1 MVLKKIADL
10 PELTMEYVEVTPE
23 MAWDF
28 LSRTTIKNRFI
39 TQSVVHK
46 YARRIMAERWCV
58 TGEALK
64 FDDKGNLLDGQH
76 RLWGFIETGLES
88 AVFLCMYNIPASS
101 QSHIDTPKPRTP
113 SNTLEMEGVP
123 DPKVAA
129 ATVRMMNEYQ
139 NGLMPGSG
147 SWRVAL
153 DNQGI
158 FDYTV
163 AHPDVVASASHIADT
178 KGLKDLG
185 KPATIAFT
193 HCITNRLN
201 PTIAEDFWRRV
212 AEADYDGIGDPV
224 QRLRERLIIA
234 RRQPHSTVSPTMT
247 AALIFKAWNAA
258 VRGRTIGNLN
268 WVQRGEKMEK
278 FPVPIATARRGRPV
292 GSKNKETQDA

>member
-1 MVLKKIADL
+1 MVTKKIADL
-10 PELTMEYVEVTPE
+10 PVLTMEYVEVTPD

-39 TQSVVHK
+39 TQSTVHK
-46 YARRIMAERWCV
+46 YARQIMAERWCV

-64 FDDKGNLLDGQH
+64 FDDVGNLLDGQH

-88 AVFLCMYNIPASS
+88 AVFLVIKNIPASS
-101 QSHIDTPKPRTP
+101 QSFIDTPKPRTP
-113 SNTLEMEGVP
+113 ANTLEMEGVP
-123 DPKVAA
+123 DPRIAA
-129 ATVRMMNEYQ
+129 ATVKMLNEYEH
-139 NGLMPGSG
+139 NRMPGS
-147 SWRVAL
+147 SAWRVAL

-158 FDYTV
+158 YQYTLD
-163 AHPDVVASASHIADT
+163 HPDVLTSVSAVADS

-193 HCITNRLN
+193 HCVTSRLN
-201 PTIAEDFWRRV
+201 PTVAADFWRRI
-212 AEADYDGIGDPV
+212 AEADYDGLGDPV
-224 QRLRERLIIA
+224 QRIRERLIIA

-247 AALIFKAWNAA
+247 AALVFKAWNAA

-278 FPVPIATARRGRPV
+278 FPVPIATARSGRRPAI
-292 GSKNKETQDA
+292 KTTKE

>member
-1 MVLKKIADL
+1 MVMKKIADL
-10 PELTMEYVEVTPE
+10 PVLTMEYVEVTPD

-39 TQSVVHK
+39 TQSTVHK
-46 YARRIMAERWCV
+46 YARQIMAERWCV

-64 FDDKGNLLDGQH
+64 FDDVGNLLDGQH

-88 AVFLCMYNIPASS
+88 AVFLVIKNIPASS
-101 QSHIDTPKPRTP
+101 QSFIDTPKPRTP
-113 SNTLEMEGVP
+113 ANTLEMEGVP
-123 DPKVAA
+123 DPRIAA
-129 ATVRMMNEYQ
+129 ATVKMLNEYEH
-139 NGLMPGSG
+139 NRMPGS
-147 SWRVAL
+147 SAWRVAL

-158 FDYTV
+158 YQYTLD
-163 AHPDVVASASHIADT
+163 HPDVLTSVSAVADS

-185 KPATIAFT
+185 KPATVAFT
-193 HCITNRLN
+193 HCVTSRLN
-201 PTIAEDFWRRV
+201 PTVAADFWRRI
-212 AEADYDGIGDPV
+212 AEADYDGLGDPV
-224 QRLRERLIIA
+224 QRIRERLIIA

-278 FPVPIATARRGRPV
+278 FPVPIATARSGRRPAI
-292 GSKNKETQDA
+292 KTTKE

>member
-1 MVLKKIADL
+1 MVMKKIADL
-10 PELTMEYVEVTPE
+10 PVLTMEYVEVTPD

-39 TQSVVHK
+39 TQSTVHK
-46 YARRIMAERWCV
+46 YARQIMAERWCV

-64 FDDKGNLLDGQH
+64 FDDVGNLLDGQH

-88 AVFLCMYNIPASS
+88 AVFLVIKNIPASS
-101 QSHIDTPKPRTP
+101 QSFIDTPKPRTP
-113 SNTLEMEGVP
+113 ANTLEMEGVP
-123 DPKVAA
+123 DPRIAA
-129 ATVRMMNEYQ
+129 ATVKMLNEYEH
-139 NGLMPGSG
+139 NRMPGS
-147 SWRVAL
+147 SAWRVAL

-158 FDYTV
+158 YQYTLD
-163 AHPDVVASASHIADT
+163 HPDVLTSVSAVADS
-178 KGLKDLG
+178 KGLRDLG

-193 HCITNRLN
+193 HCVTSRLN
-201 PTIAEDFWRRV
+201 PTVAADFWRRI
-212 AEADYDGIGDPV
+212 AEADYDGLGDPV
-224 QRLRERLIIA
+224 QRIRERLIIA

-278 FPVPIATARRGRPV
+278 FPVPIATARR
-292 GSKNKETQDA
+292 STAIKTTKE

>member
-1 MVLKKIADL
+1 MVTKKIADL
-10 PELTMEYVEVTPE
+10 PVLTMEYVEVTPD

-39 TQSVVHK
+39 TQSTVHK
-46 YARRIMAERWCV
+46 YARQIMAERWCV

-64 FDDKGNLLDGQH
+64 FDDLGNLLDGQH

-88 AVFLCMYNIPASS
+88 AVFLVIKNIPASS
-101 QSHIDTPKPRTP
+101 QPFIDTPKPRTP
-113 SNTLEMEGVP
+113 ANTLEMEGVP
-123 DPKVAA
+123 DPRIAA
-129 ATVRMMNEYQ
+129 ATVKMLNEYEH
-139 NGLMPGSG
+139 NRMPGS
-147 SWRVAL
+147 SAWRVAL

-158 FDYTV
+158 YQYTLD
-163 AHPDVVASASHIADT
+163 HPDVLTSVSAVADS

-193 HCITNRLN
+193 HCVTSRLN
-201 PTIAEDFWRRV
+201 PTVAADFWRRI
-212 AEADYDGIGDPV
+212 ADADYDGVGDPV
-224 QRLRERLIIA
+224 QRIRERLIIA

-247 AALIFKAWNAA
+247 AALVFKAWNAA

-278 FPVPIATARRGRPV
+278 FPVPIATVRSGRKTV
-292 GSKNKETQDA
+292 IKDIKE

>member
-1 MVLKKIADL
+1 MVMKKIADL
-10 PELTMEYVEVTPE
+10 PVLTMEYVEVTPD

-39 TQSVVHK
+39 TQSTVHK
-46 YARRIMAERWCV
+46 YARQIMAERWCV

-64 FDDKGNLLDGQH
+64 FDDVGNLLDGQH

-88 AVFLCMYNIPASS
+88 AVFLVIKNIPASS
-101 QSHIDTPKPRTP
+101 QSFIDTPKPRTP
-113 SNTLEMEGVP
+113 ANTLEMEGVP
-123 DPKVAA
+123 DPRIAA
-129 ATVRMMNEYQ
+129 ATVKMLNEYEH
-139 NGLMPGSG
+139 NRMPGS
-147 SWRVAL
+147 SAWRVAL

-158 FDYTV
+158 YQYTLD
-163 AHPDVVASASHIADT
+163 HPDVLTSVSAVADN
-178 KGLKDLG
+178 KGLRDLG

-193 HCITNRLN
+193 HCVTSRLN
-201 PTIAEDFWRRV
+201 PTVAADFWRRI
-212 AEADYDGIGDPV
+212 AEADYDGLGDPV
-224 QRLRERLIIA
+224 QRIRERLIIA

-278 FPVPIATARRGRPV
+278 FPVPIATARR
-292 GSKNKETQDA
+292 STAIKTTKE

>member
-1 MVLKKIADL
+1 MVTKKIADL
-10 PELTMEYVEVTPE
+10 PVLTMEYVEVTPD

-39 TQSVVHK
+39 TQSTVHK
-46 YARRIMAERWCV
+46 YARQIMAERWCV

-64 FDDKGNLLDGQH
+64 FDDVGNLLDGQH

-88 AVFLCMYNIPASS
+88 AVFLVIKNIPASS
-101 QSHIDTPKPRTP
+101 QSFIDTPKPRTP
-113 SNTLEMEGVP
+113 ANTLEMEGVP
-123 DPKVAA
+123 DPRIAA
-129 ATVRMMNEYQ
+129 ATVKMLNEYEH
-139 NGLMPGSG
+139 NRMPGS
-147 SWRVAL
+147 SAWRVAL

-158 FDYTV
+158 YQYTLD
-163 AHPDVVASASHIADT
+163 HPDVLTSVSAVADS

-193 HCITNRLN
+193 HCVTSRLN
-201 PTIAEDFWRRV
+201 PTVAADFWRRI
-212 AEADYDGIGDPV
+212 AEADYDGLGDPV
-224 QRLRERLIIA
+224 QRIRERLIIA

-247 AALIFKAWNAA
+247 AALVFKAWNAA

-278 FPVPIATARRGRPV
+278 FPVPIATARR
-292 GSKNKETQDA
+292 STAIKTTKE

>member
-1 MVLKKIADL
+1 MVTKKIADL
-10 PELTMEYVEVTPE
+10 PVLTMEYVEVTPD

-39 TQSVVHK
+39 TQSTVHK
-46 YARRIMAERWCV
+46 YARQIMAERWCV

-64 FDDKGNLLDGQH
+64 FDDVGNLLDGQH

-88 AVFLCMYNIPASS
+88 AVFLVIKNIPASS
-101 QSHIDTPKPRTP
+101 QSFIDTPKPRTP
-113 SNTLEMEGVP
+113 ANTLEMEGVP
-123 DPKVAA
+123 DPRIAA
-129 ATVRMMNEYQ
+129 ATVKMLNEYEH
-139 NGLMPGSG
+139 NRMPGS
-147 SWRVAL
+147 SAWRVAL

-158 FDYTV
+158 YQYTLD
-163 AHPDVVASASHIADT
+163 HPDVLTSVSAVADS

-185 KPATIAFT
+185 KPATVAFT
-193 HCITNRLN
+193 HCVTSRLN
-201 PTIAEDFWRRV
+201 PTVAADFWRRI
-212 AEADYDGIGDPV
+212 AEADYDGLGDPV
-224 QRLRERLIIA
+224 QRIRERLIIA

-278 FPVPIATARRGRPV
+278 FPVPIATARR
-292 GSKNKETQDA
+292 STAIKTTKE

>member
-1 MVLKKIADL
+1 MVMKKIADL
-10 PELTMEYVEVTPE
+10 PVLTMEYVEVTPD

-39 TQSVVHK
+39 TQSTVHK
-46 YARRIMAERWCV
+46 YARQIMAERWCV

-64 FDDKGNLLDGQH
+64 FDDVGNLLDGQH

-88 AVFLCMYNIPASS
+88 AVFLVIKNIPASS
-101 QSHIDTPKPRTP
+101 QSFIDTPKPRTP
-113 SNTLEMEGVP
+113 ANTLEMEGVP
-123 DPKVAA
+123 DPRIAA
-129 ATVRMMNEYQ
+129 ATVKMLNEYEH
-139 NGLMPGSG
+139 NRMPGS
-147 SWRVAL
+147 SAWRVAL

-158 FDYTV
+158 YQYTLD
-163 AHPDVVASASHIADT
+163 HPDVLTSVSAVADS

-185 KPATIAFT
+185 KPATVAFT
-193 HCITNRLN
+193 HCVTSRLN
-201 PTIAEDFWRRV
+201 PTVAADFWRRI
-212 AEADYDGIGDPV
+212 AEADYDGLGDPV
-224 QRLRERLIIA
+224 QRIRERLIIA

-278 FPVPIATARRGRPV
+278 FPVPIATARR
-292 GSKNKETQDA
+292 STAIKTTKE

>member
-1 MVLKKIADL
+1 MVMKKIADL
-10 PELTMEYVEVTPE
+10 PVLTMEYVEVTPD

-39 TQSVVHK
+39 TQSTVHK
-46 YARRIMAERWCV
+46 YARQIMAERWCV

-64 FDDKGNLLDGQH
+64 FDDVGNLLDGQH

-88 AVFLCMYNIPASS
+88 AVFLVIKNIPASS
-101 QSHIDTPKPRTP
+101 QSFIDTPKPRTP
-113 SNTLEMEGVP
+113 ANTLEMEGVP
-123 DPKVAA
+123 DPRIAA
-129 ATVRMMNEYQ
+129 ATVKMLNEYEH
-139 NGLMPGSG
+139 NRMPGS
-147 SWRVAL
+147 SAWRVAL

-158 FDYTV
+158 YQYTLD
-163 AHPDVVASASHIADT
+163 HPDVLTSVSAVADS

-193 HCITNRLN
+193 HCVTSRLN
-201 PTIAEDFWRRV
+201 PTVAADFWRRI
-212 AEADYDGIGDPV
+212 AEADYDGLGDPV
-224 QRLRERLIIA
+224 QRIRERLIIA

-278 FPVPIATARRGRPV
+278 FPVPIATARR
-292 GSKNKETQDA
+292 STAIKTTKE

>member
-1 MVLKKIADL
+1 MVMKKIADL
-10 PELTMEYVEVTPE
+10 PVLTMEYVEVTPD

-39 TQSVVHK
+39 TQSTVHK
-46 YARRIMAERWCV
+46 YARQIMAERWCV

-64 FDDKGNLLDGQH
+64 FDDVGNLLDGQH

-88 AVFLCMYNIPASS
+88 AVFLVIKNIPASS
-101 QSHIDTPKPRTP
+101 QSFIDTPKPRTP
-113 SNTLEMEGVP
+113 ANTLEMEGVP
-123 DPKVAA
+123 DPRIAA
-129 ATVRMMNEYQ
+129 ATVKMLNEYEH
-139 NGLMPGSG
+139 NRMPGS
-147 SWRVAL
+147 SAWRGAL

-158 FDYTV
+158 YQYTLD
-163 AHPDVVASASHIADT
+163 HPDVLTSVSAVADS

-185 KPATIAFT
+185 KPATVAFT
-193 HCITNRLN
+193 HCVTSRLN
-201 PTIAEDFWRRV
+201 PTVAADFWRRI
-212 AEADYDGIGDPV
+212 AEADYDGLGDPV
-224 QRLRERLIIA
+224 QRIRERLIIA

-278 FPVPIATARRGRPV
+278 FPVPIATARR
-292 GSKNKETQDA
+292 STAIKTTKE

>member
-1 MVLKKIADL
+1 MVMKKIADL
-10 PELTMEYVEVTPE
+10 PVLTMEYVEVTPD

-39 TQSVVHK
+39 TQSTVHK
-46 YARRIMAERWCV
+46 YARQIMAERWCV

-64 FDDKGNLLDGQH
+64 FDDVGNLLDGQH

-88 AVFLCMYNIPASS
+88 AVFLVIKNIPASS
-101 QSHIDTPKPRTP
+101 QSFIDTPKPRTP
-113 SNTLEMEGVP
+113 ANTLEMEGVP
-123 DPKVAA
+123 DPRIAA
-129 ATVRMMNEYQ
+129 ATVKMLNEYEH
-139 NGLMPGSG
+139 NRMPGS
-147 SWRVAL
+147 SAWRVAL

-158 FDYTV
+158 YQYTLD
-163 AHPDVVASASHIADT
+163 HPDVLTSVSAVADS

-193 HCITNRLN
+193 HCVTSRLN
-201 PTIAEDFWRRV
+201 PTVAADFWRRI
-212 AEADYDGIGDPV
+212 AEADYDGLGDPV
-224 QRLRERLIIA
+224 QRIRERLIIA

-247 AALIFKAWNAA
+247 AALVFKAWNAA

-278 FPVPIATARRGRPV
+278 FPVPIATARR
-292 GSKNKETQDA
+292 STAIKTTKE

>member
-1 MVLKKIADL
+1 MVTKKIADL
-10 PELTMEYVEVTPE
+10 PVLTMEYVEVTPD

-39 TQSVVHK
+39 TQSTVHK
-46 YARRIMAERWCV
+46 YARQIMAERWCV

-64 FDDKGNLLDGQH
+64 FDDVGNLLDGQH

-88 AVFLCMYNIPASS
+88 AVFLVIKNIPASS
-101 QSHIDTPKPRTP
+101 QSFIDTPKPRTP
-113 SNTLEMEGVP
+113 ANTLEMEGVP
-123 DPKVAA
+123 DPRIAA
-129 ATVRMMNEYQ
+129 ATVKMLNEYEH
-139 NGLMPGSG
+139 NRMPGS
-147 SWRVAL
+147 SAWRVAL

-158 FDYTV
+158 YQYTLD
-163 AHPDVVASASHIADT
+163 HPDVLTSVSAVADS

-193 HCITNRLN
+193 HCVTSRLN
-201 PTIAEDFWRRV
+201 PTVAADFWRRI
-212 AEADYDGIGDPV
+212 AEADYDGLGDPV
-224 QRLRERLIIA
+224 QRIRERLIIA

-278 FPVPIATARRGRPV
+278 FPVPIATARR
-292 GSKNKETQDA
+292 STAIKTTKE

>member
-1 MVLKKIADL
+1 MVMKKIADL
-10 PELTMEYVEVTPE
+10 PVLTMEYVEVTPD

-39 TQSVVHK
+39 TQSVVHR
-46 YARRIMAERWCV
+46 YARQIMAERWCV

-64 FDDKGNLLDGQH
+64 FDDVGNLLDGQH

-88 AVFLCMYNIPASS
+88 AVFLVIKNIPASS
-101 QSHIDTPKPRTP
+101 QSFIDTPKPRTP
-113 SNTLEMEGVP
+113 ANTLEMEGVP
-123 DPKVAA
+123 DPRIAA
-129 ATVRMMNEYQ
+129 ATVKMLNEYEH
-139 NGLMPGSG
+139 NRMPGS
-147 SWRVAL
+147 SAWRVAL

-158 FDYTV
+158 YQYTLD
-163 AHPDVVASASHIADT
+163 HPDLLVSVSAVADS

-193 HCITNRLN
+193 HCVTTRLN
-201 PTIAEDFWRRV
+201 PTVAADFWRRI
-212 AEADYDGIGDPV
+212 AEADYDGLGDPV
-224 QRLRERLIIA
+224 QRIRERLIIA

-278 FPVPIATARRGRPV
+278 FPVPIATARR
-292 GSKNKETQDA
+292 STAIKTTKE

>member
-1 MVLKKIADL
+1 MVMKKIADL
-10 PELTMEYVEVTPE
+10 PVLTMEYVEVTPD

-39 TQSVVHK
+39 TQSTVHK
-46 YARRIMAERWCV
+46 YARQIMAERWCV

-64 FDDKGNLLDGQH
+64 FDDVGNLLDGQH

-88 AVFLCMYNIPASS
+88 AVFLVIKNIPASS
-101 QSHIDTPKPRTP
+101 QSFIDTPKPRTP
-113 SNTLEMEGVP
+113 ANTLEMEGVP
-123 DPKVAA
+123 DPRIAA
-129 ATVRMMNEYQ
+129 ATVKMLNEYEH
-139 NGLMPGSG
+139 NRMPGS
-147 SWRVAL
+147 SAWRVAL

-158 FDYTV
+158 YQYTLD
-163 AHPDVVASASHIADT
+163 HPDVLTSVSAVADS

-193 HCITNRLN
+193 HCVTSRLN
-201 PTIAEDFWRRV
+201 PTVAADFWRRI
-212 AEADYDGIGDPV
+212 AEADYDGLGDPV
-224 QRLRERLIIA
+224 QRIRERLIIA

-278 FPVPIATARRGRPV
+278 FPVPIATARSGRKPAI
-292 GSKNKETQDA
+292 KTTKE

>member
-1 MVLKKIADL
+1 MVMMKIADL
-10 PELTMEYVEVTPE
+10 PVLTMEYVEVTPD

-39 TQSVVHK
+39 TQSTVHK
-46 YARRIMAERWCV
+46 YARQIMAERWCV

-64 FDDKGNLLDGQH
+64 FDDVGNLLDGQH

-88 AVFLCMYNIPASS
+88 AVFLVIKNIPASS
-101 QSHIDTPKPRTP
+101 QSFIDTPKPRTP
-113 SNTLEMEGVP
+113 ANTLEMEGVP
-123 DPKVAA
+123 DPRIAA
-129 ATVRMMNEYQ
+129 ATVKMLNEYEH
-139 NGLMPGSG
+139 NRMPGS
-147 SWRVAL
+147 SAWRVAL

-158 FDYTV
+158 YQYTLD
-163 AHPDVVASASHIADT
+163 HPDVLTSVSAVADS

-185 KPATIAFT
+185 KPATVAFT
-193 HCITNRLN
+193 HCVTSRLN
-201 PTIAEDFWRRV
+201 PTVAADFWRRI
-212 AEADYDGIGDPV
+212 AEADYDGLGDPV
-224 QRLRERLIIA
+224 QRIRERLIIA

-278 FPVPIATARRGRPV
+278 FPVPIATARR
-292 GSKNKETQDA
+292 STAIKTTKE

>member
-1 MVLKKIADL
+1 MVMKKIADL
-10 PELTMEYVEVTPE
+10 PVLTMEYVEVTPD

-39 TQSVVHK
+39 TQSTVHK
-46 YARRIMAERWCV
+46 YARQIMAERWCV

-64 FDDKGNLLDGQH
+64 FDDVGNLLDGQH

-88 AVFLCMYNIPASS
+88 AVFLVIKNIPASS
-101 QSHIDTPKPRTP
+101 QSFIDTPKPRTP
-113 SNTLEMEGVP
+113 ANTFEMEGVP
-123 DPKVAA
+123 DPRIAA
-129 ATVRMMNEYQ
+129 APVNMLKEYEH
-139 NGLMPGSG
+139 NRMPGS
-147 SWRVAL
+147 SAWRVAL

-158 FDYTV
+158 YQYTLD
-163 AHPDVVASASHIADT
+163 HPDVLTSVSAVADS

-193 HCITNRLN
+193 HCVTSRLN
-201 PTIAEDFWRRV
+201 PTVAADFWRRI
-212 AEADYDGIGDPV
+212 AEADYDGLGDPV
-224 QRLRERLIIA
+224 QRIRERLIIA

-278 FPVPIATARRGRPV
+278 FPVPIATARSGRKPAI
-292 GSKNKETQDA
+292 KTTKE

>member
-1 MVLKKIADL
+1 MVTKKIADL
-10 PELTMEYVEVTPE
+10 PVLTMEYVEVTPD

-39 TQSVVHK
+39 TQSTVHK
-46 YARRIMAERWCV
+46 YARQIMAERWCV

-64 FDDKGNLLDGQH
+64 FDDLGNLLDGQH

-88 AVFLCMYNIPASS
+88 AVFLVINNIPASS
-101 QSHIDTPKPRTP
+101 QPFIDTPKPRTP
-113 SNTLEMEGVP
+113 ANTLEMEGVP
-123 DPKVAA
+123 DPRIAA
-129 ATVRMMNEYQ
+129 ATVKMLNEYEH
-139 NGLMPGSG
+139 NRMPGS
-147 SWRVAL
+147 SAWRVAL

-158 FDYTV
+158 YQYTLD
-163 AHPDVVASASHIADT
+163 HPDVLTSVSAVADS

-185 KPATIAFT
+185 KPATVAFT
-193 HCITNRLN
+193 HCVTSRLN
-201 PTIAEDFWRRV
+201 PTVAADFWRRI

-224 QRLRERLIIA
+224 QRIRERLIIA

-278 FPVPIATARRGRPV
+278 FPAPIATARGGRKPATI
-292 GSKNKETQDA
+292 KE